1 MSSATPAVADRDGI
15 DRSGCPA
22 PRHGSA
28 HDYTGKAG
36 CRCPDA
42 RDAARVYRKRLRE
55 GRLPA
60 ALIDPTGSRRR
71 IQALQAI
78 GWPMSELVRLL
89 GRPGSNALSH
99 LNANPQCRRSHAIR
113 ITVLYER
120 LRRTPGPSYSAAL
133 RAQKQG
139 FAPPSA
145 WDGRHINDPNVVPD
159 TVDAVAAITVDPTGS
174 RRRIQALQ
182 AIGWPKRELGIR
194 LGWQT
199 DRRLDDVITA
209 SRIFYRH
216 AEAIAELYR
225 QLCTEPGPS
234 SKVRA
239 MARAAG
245 YPQPLDWDAI
255 DDPAAQPVDDTETD
269 VATLTSTD
277 DIDFAIKVELA
288 CAGELPAKRLSEA
301 ELKAVVERLAGFRLS
316 ATAIALRLHTHNRT
330 VNRFLP
336 QPKPATPAEDTEPDS
351 ALDSDP
357 LAA

>member
-60 ALIDPTGSRRR
+60 ALI
-71 IQALQAI
+71 
-78 GWPMSELVRLL
+78 
-89 GRPGSNALSH
+89 
-99 LNANPQCRRSHAIR
+99 
-113 ITVLYER
+113 
-120 LRRTPGPSYSAAL
+120 
-133 RAQKQG
+133 
-139 FAPPSA
+139 
-145 WDGRHINDPNVVPD
+145 
-159 TVDAVAAITVDPTGS
+159 DPTGS